1 MSTGEKYLWAAYLV
15 VFAAVLL
22 YVVLISLKV
31 GRLER
36 ELDRARASWRGSGRA
51 AVAELLV
58 WPALLAYGE
67 AAVAYAGNARRPGSL
82 GRLATW
88 GVRLGWLA
96 QTALLVVQATDADGF
111 PWSTWAGSLN
121 LFVWLVVS
129 AYLIWGCSPRYRL
142 LGLGVMPLAAALLAI
157 SYAAGGTDDAAG
169 AAWGDVVLVLHIA
182 LMLVS
187 FAGFTVAGGLAA
199 LELWQERELKS
210 HPAPGSCGSGCPSL
224 VALDRLTVTTV
235 AVSLAALTA
244 GIVAGPRAASGSR
257 PRRPDR
263 GHRRPLVA
271 RRVRPLSRVARRPPR
286 ACRRAHARRRRR
298 RHRPPTR
305 APVRPR
311 RMKLLVVGTS
321 HRLAPVEVRERVAL
335 DGEGEA
341 ALAQRLRRERRGGV
355 PLDVQPHRAL
365 PRCRGRGRRR

>member
-1 MSTGEKYLWAAYLV
+1 
-15 VFAAVLL
+15 
-22 YVVLISLKV
+22 
-31 GRLER
+31 
-36 ELDRARASWRGSGRA
+36 
-51 AVAELLV
+51 VAELLV
-58 WPALLAYGE
+58 WPALIAYGE

-82 GRLATW
+82 GLLATW

-96 QTALLVVQATDADGF
+96 QTALLVFQATDADGF

-157 SYAAGGTDDAAG
+157 SYVAGGTEDAAG

-182 LMLVS
+182 FVLVA

-210 HPAPGSCGSGCPSL
+210 HPAGLLRLRVPSL

-244 GIVAGPRAASGSR
+244 GIVPGLARL
-257 PRRPDR
+257 PDR
-263 GHRRPLVA
+263 GLDVLVA
-271 RRVRPLSRVARRPPR
+271 GTLVLWALGATVLYLRLRAGRREL
-286 ACRRAHARRRRR
+286 
-298 RHRPPTR
+298 
-305 APVRPR
+305 
-311 RMKLLVVGTS
+311 
-321 HRLAPVEVRERVAL
+321 
-335 DGEGEA
+335 A
-341 ALAQRLRRERRGGV
+341 ALLALGGV
-355 PLDVQPHRAL
+355 GAVIVLQLGLLFAHVA
-365 PRCRGRGRRR
+365 